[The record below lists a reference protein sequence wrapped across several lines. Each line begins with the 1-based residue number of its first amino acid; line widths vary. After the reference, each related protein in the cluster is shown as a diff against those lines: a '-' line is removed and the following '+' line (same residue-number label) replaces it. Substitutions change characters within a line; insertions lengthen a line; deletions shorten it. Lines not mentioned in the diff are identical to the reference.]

1 VTLERRS
8 PPGMRSFP
16 LLVFAALA
24 VATGPRAA
32 AQSSLG
38 AERRDIDHLRG
49 DVWAAWTAP
58 ARFDRREVALSA
70 IEMTAVVATTSR
82 DSTIYAWMTTHPNAL
97 VMRLIAP
104 LREGGRFPLN
114 GLGSGQFL
122 LPMSGVAYAAGRLSH
137 NPALRDAGLGCA
149 AAHLASAG
157 LREIIYLSI
166 SRARPH
172 DTPSA
177 NRITV
182 PGTRAWSDHS
192 FLSGHIANSMACASF
207 LAHRYSVGIGAPMMY
222 AYASAIGLGRMADGW
237 HWASD
242 TMAGATLG
250 FAIGELVANRQLT
263 RMSGGGGNASPSTS
277 RGFRAAWAISF

>member
-1 VTLERRS
+1 MTLEHRS
-8 PPGMRSFP
+8 PPAMRSFAW
-16 LLVFAALA
+16 LAFAALS
-24 VATGPRAA
+24 VASGPRAA

-58 ARFDRREVALSA
+58 ARFDRRAVALSA
-70 IEMTAVVATTSR
+70 IEMAAVVATGSR

-114 GLGSGQFL
+114 GLGSGEFL
-122 LPMSGVAYAAGRLSH
+122 LPISGVGYAAGRLSH
-137 NPALRDAGLGCA
+137 NPSLRDGGLGCA

-157 LREIIYLSI
+157 LREVIYLGI

-177 NRITV
+177 NRIAV

-222 AYASAIGLGRMADGW
+222 GYASAIGLGRMADGW

-242 TMAGATLG
+242 VMAGAAVG
-250 FAIGELVANRQLT
+250 FAIGKLVADRQLT
-263 RMSGGGGNASPSTS
+263 RTTGGGGNASPSTS
-277 RGFRAAWAISF
+277 RVFRAAWAISF